1 MNIKATFLYSFI
13 TKINIYFAIIFT
25 IILSSF
31 GIYNYNILKYSMLEK
46 LDIQAE
52 NVTKRLSESLLEPIW
67 KLDKEIYINI
77 MESELSNE
85 SISRITLLSTE
96 GKLVAALGVND
107 AGETIELN
115 KDDIVKYFPYTYTKT
130 KVLEYDIYGQ
140 VQNLGEII
148 LYVSDEHIQLQL
160 QQNIKRQIIQII
172 FLDILVVIF
181 QIIMLTQII
190 GTPLKKIN
198 SALLYIADGGG
209 DLRRRLSDNSR
220 NELGILSKTFNK
232 FVSGLQVI
240 IKKAIGYSQELQ
252 VISEKS
258 SSHSEQI
265 RSALEIERKEIST
278 LAVVINEM
286 ASSALLVAESA
297 ENTAGST
304 KDAYDEANIGK
315 KVVDETITKINNL
328 MDNVE
333 KTSEVI
339 HELES
344 RAEQIGFILDVIRNV
359 SQQTNLLALNAA
371 IEAARAGEAGRGFSV
386 VADEVRALSLQTQKA
401 TEEIQ
406 EMITGLHQSSQA
418 QSGNI
423 SFNITNCTN
432 PETVM
437 NAIMLANTLNMEPKI
452 EDQNVISALG
462 KAGLINNDID
472 LESLLKT
479 RMSVSDSENLN
490 SNQDAKVEIDSIK
503 AAIKEQ
509 TNVVEGIAHNS
520 AKTVKLPKS

>member
-1 MNIKATFLYSFI
+1 
-13 TKINIYFAIIFT
+13 
-25 IILSSF
+25 
-31 GIYNYNILKYSMLEK
+31 
-46 LDIQAE
+46 
-52 NVTKRLSESLLEPIW
+52 
-67 KLDKEIYINI
+67 
-77 MESELSNE
+77 
-85 SISRITLLSTE
+85 
-96 GKLVAALGVND
+96 
-107 AGETIELN
+107 
-115 KDDIVKYFPYTYTKT
+115 
-130 KVLEYDIYGQ
+130 
-140 VQNLGEII
+140 
-148 LYVSDEHIQLQL
+148 
-160 QQNIKRQIIQII
+160 
-172 FLDILVVIF
+172 
-181 QIIMLTQII
+181 
-190 GTPLKKIN
+190 
-198 SALLYIADGGG
+198 
-209 DLRRRLSDNSR
+209 
-220 NELGILSKTFNK
+220 
-232 FVSGLQVI
+232 
-240 IKKAIGYSQELQ
+240 
-252 VISEKS
+252 
-258 SSHSEQI
+258 
-265 RSALEIERKEIST
+265 
-278 LAVVINEM
+278 M

-452 EDQNVISALG
+452 EDQNVISALE